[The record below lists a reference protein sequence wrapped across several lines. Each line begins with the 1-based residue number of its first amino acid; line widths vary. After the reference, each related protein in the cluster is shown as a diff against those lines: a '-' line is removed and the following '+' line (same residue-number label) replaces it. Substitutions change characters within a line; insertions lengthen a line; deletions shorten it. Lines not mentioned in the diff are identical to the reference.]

1 MRKEVNMER
10 DISIF
15 KDKYPDSIQFIRN
28 TDGTY
33 KVIYTGIAGVDEDNK
48 VICNSIIEIPK
59 AKLKWDKNG
68 FLPVP
73 MIEEILK
80 SDDNDDEIFSVIVPE
95 EKKYP
100 LCPKV
105 DGDVIPR
112 CLSLKD
118 RKYCTGNMCSKK

>member
-1 MRKEVNMER
+1 MEK
-10 DISIF
+10 DINIF

-33 KVIYTGIAGVDEDNK
+33 KVVYTGMAGVDENNQI
-48 VICNSIIEIPK
+48 ICNSTIEIPK
-59 AKLKWDKNG
+59 TKLKWDKNG

-80 SDDNDDEIFSVIVPE
+80 TDGNDGELFSVIVPEE

-105 DGDVIPR
+105 NGETIPR
-112 CLSLKD
+112 CMSLRD
-118 RKYCTGNMCSKK
+118 RKYCTSRICR

>member
-1 MRKEVNMER
+1 MKK
-10 DISIF
+10 DINIF

-33 KVIYTGIAGVDEDNK
+33 KVVYTGMAGVDENNQI
-48 VICNSIIEIPK
+48 ICNSTIEIPK
-59 AKLKWDKNG
+59 TKLIWNKNG

-73 MIEEILK
+73 MIEEVLK
-80 SDDNDDEIFSVIVPE
+80 NDDNDNEIFSAIIPEE

-105 DGDVIPR
+105 NGDIIPR
-112 CLSLKD
+112 CMSLKD
-118 RKYCTGNMCSKK
+118 RKYCTGRICK

>member
-1 MRKEVNMER
+1 MEK
-10 DISIF
+10 DINIF
-15 KDKYPDSIQFIRN
+15 KDKYPDIIQFIRN

-33 KVIYTGIAGVDEDNK
+33 RIIYTGMTGVDENNQI
-48 VICNSIIEIPK
+48 ICNSTIEIPK

-80 SDDNDDEIFSVIVPE
+80 SDDNDDELFSIIVPE

-105 DGDVIPR
+105 DGYVIPR
-112 CLSLKD
+112 CMMLKD
-118 RKYCTGNMCSKK
+118 RKYCAGNVCE

>member
-1 MRKEVNMER
+1 MEK
-10 DISIF
+10 DINIF

-33 KVIYTGIAGVDEDNK
+33 KVIYTGMAGVDEDNQ
-48 VICNSIIEIPK
+48 VICNSTIEISK

-80 SDDNDDEIFSVIVPE
+80 SDDNDAEMFSVIVPE
-95 EKKYP
+95 EKTEYS
-100 LCPKV
+100 LCPKI
-105 DGDVIPR
+105 DGDVIP
-112 CLSLKD
+112 
-118 RKYCTGNMCSKK
+118 